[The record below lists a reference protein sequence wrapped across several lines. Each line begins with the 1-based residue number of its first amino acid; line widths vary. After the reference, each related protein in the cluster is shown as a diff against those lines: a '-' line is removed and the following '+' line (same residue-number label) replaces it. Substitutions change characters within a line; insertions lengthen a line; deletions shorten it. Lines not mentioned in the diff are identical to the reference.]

1 MPSME
6 ALADERRAK
15 HKAKSERILAARQ
28 RAGASDG
35 HGRDEGPNL
44 KERHTDVIGGPEV
57 VGGEERVVL
66 EKEVEVR

>member
-15 HKAKSERILAARQ
+15 HEAKMGRSLAARQ
-28 RAGASDG
+28 RDGPSDG
-35 HGRDEGPNL
+35 HGRDEGPTL

-66 EKEVEVR
+66 KKEMEVR